1 VGDFSGLQI
10 GVSAL
15 WAQRRALETAGQNM
29 ANAAT
34 EGYTRQQVDLRAAG
48 GSPVPA
54 MWSRTDGVGEGVSV
68 DGVNRVTDQFL
79 TARATQ
85 EQGTLSR
92 LQAKQMMVGNAE
104 RVFGEPSDTGLQAQL
119 ADLWSGFDDVANHP
133 DDLAARNQ
141 LLQRANTLATSVNQ
155 AATGLSKI
163 WQSTR
168 EQLDTVVADVNTT
181 AKNLAE
187 LNRTI
192 KTGVQSGL
200 TVNELMDQRDRLV
213 THLADLVGATSRVGD
228 DGSIDVMVGGTAL
241 VRGSDAQAL
250 AVTGPAQLT
259 SPAGAVA
266 VVWAKDKYAADLT
279 GGQAAGM
286 LDGLNLSSPSSIPSY
301 MKRLDTVAT
310 TLRDKVN
317 TAQANGWD
325 LNGAKGAPF
334 FTGTSAKDLAV
345 GLTDAAQIA
354 ASGTAPDPV
363 TGPSLDG
370 SNAAA
375 MAELADDTGG
385 ADHVYRSFIV
395 ELGVDVQST
404 NRRTDIQAGVFN
416 QVDNARRSVSEV
428 NTDEEAAHMMAFQ
441 HAYEGAAR
449 YLTAVD
455 QMLDT
460 LINRTGLVGR

>member
-1 VGDFSGLQI
+1 V
-10 GVSAL
+10 
-15 WAQRRALETAGQNM
+15 
-29 ANAAT
+29 AA
-34 EGYTRQQVDLRAAG
+34 
-48 GSPVPA
+48 
-54 MWSRTDGVGEGVSV
+54 
-68 DGVNRVTDQFL
+68 
-79 TARATQ
+79 
-85 EQGTLSR
+85 
-92 LQAKQMMVGNAE
+92 
-104 RVFGEPSDTGLQAQL
+104 
-119 ADLWSGFDDVANHP
+119 
-133 DDLAARNQ
+133 
-141 LLQRANTLATSVNQ
+141 SVNQ
-155 AATGLSKI
+155 AATGLSSI

-168 EQLDTVVADVNTT
+168 EQLNTVVADVNNT

-213 THLADLVGATSRVGD
+213 THLADLVGATSRTGD

-259 SPAGAVA
+259 SPATPVA
-266 VVWAKDKYAADLT
+266 IVWAKDGYPADVA

-286 LDGLNLSSPSSIPSY
+286 LDGLNLSIPTY
-301 MKRLDTVAT
+301 MTRLDGVAT

-317 TAQANGWD
+317 TLQAGGWD
-325 LNGAKGAPF
+325 LNGAKGAAF
-334 FTGTSAKDLAV
+334 FSGTSAKDLAV
-345 GLTDAAQIA
+345 SITDPLQIA
-354 ASGTAPDPV
+354 ASGTGPDPV
-363 TGPSLDG
+363 TGKPSLDG
-370 SNAAA
+370 SNASTL
-375 MAELADDTGG
+375 AELAHDSGG
-385 ADHVYRSFIV
+385 ADEVYRSFMV
-395 ELGVDVQST
+395 DLGVDVQST

-428 NTDEEAAHMMAFQ
+428 NTDEEAAHMIAFQ

>member
-15 WAQRRALETAGQNM
+15 WAQRRAMETAGQNM

-54 MWSRTDGVGEGVSV
+54 MWSRTNGVGEGVSV
-68 DGVNRVTDQFL
+68 DGVQRVSDQFL

-85 EQGTLSR
+85 ELGTLSR
-92 LQAKQMMVGNAE
+92 LQARQTMVGNAE
-104 RVFGEPSDTGLQAQL
+104 RVFGEPSDTGLQAQF

-133 DDLAARNQ
+133 DDLASRNQ
-141 LLQRANTLATSVNQ
+141 LLQRASTVAASVNQ
-155 AATGLSKI
+155 ASNGLSAL
-163 WQSTR
+163 WMSTR
-168 EQLDTVVADVNTT
+168 EQLDTVVSDVNTT
-181 AKNLAE
+181 AQNLAE

-192 KTGVQSGL
+192 QTGVQSGL

-213 THLADLVGATSRVGD
+213 THLSEMVGATSRAGE
-228 DGSIDVMVGGTAL
+228 DGSIDVMIGGTAL
-241 VRGSDAQAL
+241 VRGSSAQAL
-250 AVTGPAQLT
+250 KVTGPAQLT
-259 SPAGAVA
+259 SPAGAVGI
-266 VVWAKDKYAADLT
+266 VWAKDGYAADLQ
-279 GGQAAGM
+279 GGKAAGM
-286 LDGLNLSSPSSIPSY
+286 LDGLNVSVPTY
-301 MKRLDTVAT
+301 MTRLDNVAT
-310 TLRDKVN
+310 TLASKVN
-317 TAQANGWD
+317 GLQTTGYD
-325 LNGAKGAPF
+325 LNGALGTAF

-345 GLTDAAQIA
+345 AITDPKQIA
-354 ASGTAPDPV
+354 ASKTGPDPI
-363 TGPSLDG
+363 TGKPSLDG
-370 SNAAA
+370 SNAADL
-375 MAELADDTGG
+375 AELSEDSTG
-385 ADHVYRSFIV
+385 ADQVYRAFIV
-395 ELGVDVQST
+395 DIGVEVQST

-416 QVDNARRSVSEV
+416 QVDRARRSVSEV